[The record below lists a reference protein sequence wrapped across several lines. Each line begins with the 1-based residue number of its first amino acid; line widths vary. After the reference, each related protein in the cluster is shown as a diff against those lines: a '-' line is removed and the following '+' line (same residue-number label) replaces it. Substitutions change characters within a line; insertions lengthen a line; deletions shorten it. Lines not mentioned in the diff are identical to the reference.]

1 MYHDVPSRVW
11 YYGSIKRVKQR
22 RLISKNWWAFLLPEG
37 RSRNMPR
44 KPKKPCAYPGCPNLT
59 EKKYCKEHER
69 LENKR
74 YDQYQR
80 DPAHKKRYGR
90 TWQKI
95 RARYV
100 KQHPF
105 CEMCLKEGKIVPVE
119 QVHHKIPLAEGG
131 THDMDNLISL
141 CQSCHSRIHAERGDR
156 WHNKTVQGRV

>member
-1 MYHDVPSRVW
+1 
-11 YYGSIKRVKQR
+11 
-22 RLISKNWWAFLLPEG
+22 
-37 RSRNMPR
+37 MPY

-59 EKKYCKEHER
+59 DKKYCKEHER

-74 YDQYQR
+74 YDRYQR

-100 KQHPF
+100 KLHPF

-119 QVHHKIPLAEGG
+119 QVHHKAMLKIPENMTGVVEEIELFKRVAGDHLAYVDEDG
-131 THDMDNLISL
+131 NIIS
-141 CQSCHSRIHAERGDR
+141 SEHSVIEDL
-156 WHNKTVQGRV
+156 

>member
-1 MYHDVPSRVW
+1 
-11 YYGSIKRVKQR
+11 
-22 RLISKNWWAFLLPEG
+22 
-37 RSRNMPR
+37 MPY

-59 EKKYCKEHER
+59 DKKYCKEHER

-131 THDMDNLISL
+131 THNMDNLISL

-156 WHNKTVQGRV
+156 WHNKTPRGRVKS